1 MPLSLVSVVQVP
13 AQRNL
18 GEIRK
23 TDRVDSVEI
32 DAVGI
37 RECFERHGDYMAFR
51 TSICDSMYFA
61 QFDIIVPVEHQRVHG
76 VNTFDSD
83 HVKIFGRSD
92 VFGQSK
98 RSTQFGRDTAVT
110 AELFRVVA
118 DDHKVG
124 RRDVE
129 VLESICVSEEGA
141 VSDDDVK
148 RDRGS
153 VRLQPF
159 GNDIFPDVF
168 SSVIVKTNAVA
179 EYLEPVRVLADGVF
193 DVVDGYEIE
202 GRVTARRDEILKV
215 SLADIEVDICQ
226 YIEEQKDTYQDR
238 ESDY

>member
-1 MPLSLVSVVQVP
+1 M
-13 AQRNL
+13 
-18 GEIRK
+18 
-23 TDRVDSVEI
+23 I
-32 DAVGI
+32 DNK

-51 TSICDSMYFA
+51 ASIRDSMYFA

-98 RSTQFGRDTAVT
+98 RPMQFGKDTAVT

-118 DDHKVG
+118 DDYEMG

-141 VSDDDVK
+141 VADDDVK

-168 SSVIVKTNAVA
+168 SVTFVKTFAVA

-202 GRVTARRDEILKV
+202 GRVTARCETVFKV
-215 SLADIEVDICQ
+215 SFRDDEVGIFQ
-226 YIEEQKDTYQDR
+226 YIEEQKDTCQDR

>member
-1 MPLSLVSVVQVP
+1 M
-13 AQRNL
+13 
-18 GEIRK
+18 
-23 TDRVDSVEI
+23 
-32 DAVGI
+32 
-37 RECFERHGDYMAFR
+37 
-51 TSICDSMYFA
+51 
-61 QFDIIVPVEHQRVHG
+61 
-76 VNTFDSD
+76 
-83 HVKIFGRSD
+83 
-92 VFGQSK
+92 
-98 RSTQFGRDTAVT
+98 
-110 AELFRVVA
+110 
-118 DDHKVG
+118 G